1 MSNAEITALGSKPVQ
16 VRIFEEAGSN
26 YALWLKEVANDQL
39 ARELQEMVRVL
50 LVFYRATL
58 PTARKRKCTVALL
71 FDMVD
76 FMMDLATDFVTEQAD
91 CQRANRS
98 IKVTYELM
106 QKHFPDLN
114 FSMEEMQQPLPIVA
128 RKLCLLHRQELS
140 QVNWPQEAWKCQCSW
155 HPRLKRALD
164 AFEEDSVPSNENLS
178 LTRGLVPRAAQSAGQ
193 QSRPK
198 KVGAG
203 GCGGDCRR

>member
-1 MSNAEITALGSKPVQ
+1 M
-16 VRIFEEAGSN
+16 
-26 YALWLKEVANDQL
+26 ANDQL

-76 FMMDLATDFVTEQAD
+76 FMMDLATDFVAEQAD
-91 CQRANRS
+91 CQRVNRS

-106 QKHFPDLN
+106 QKHFPDLK
-114 FSMEEMQQPLPIVA
+114 FGMEEMQQPLPIVA
-128 RKLCLLHRQELS
+128 RNLCLLHRQELT
-140 QVNWPQEAWKCQCSW
+140 QVNWPQEAWKCQCCW
-155 HPRLKRALD
+155 HPRLKQALD
-164 AFEEDSVPSNENLS
+164 AFEEDSVPSNDNLS
-178 LTRGLVPRAAQSAGQ
+178 LTRGVVPRAAQSVGQ

-198 KVGAG
+198 KVGVGGSSGTAG
-203 GCGGDCRR
+203 SEVAVQ